1 MKACNMVQNAVIPQV
16 LVIAGPTA
24 TGKTALGVAL
34 AKKINGEIV
43 SADSMQVYTQMDIG
57 TAKPT
62 KTEMGDIFHYMINI
76 TQPDEDY
83 SVARY
88 VKEATECV
96 DNIINS
102 GKQPI
107 IVGGTG
113 LYIDSLLK
121 GRDFLERGDMELR
134 KILEKKYDEI
144 GGELM
149 LVELGKIDPVSAER
163 LFPNDKKR
171 IVRAL
176 EIYKHTGK
184 LISEHDALSKE
195 IPPRYDAIKFALM
208 YNDRNVLYEKINKR
222 VDNMIENGL
231 IDEIKSLLDSGVTEK
246 HISMQAIGYKEI
258 AKALINNTDLDEAI
272 DKVKMESRR
281 YAKRQLTWFRRD
293 NDIIWIYWDDKPN
306 IKHGIDCI
314 VEKLYETK

>member
-1 MKACNMVQNAVIPQV
+1 MSIIVIT
-16 LVIAGPTA
+16 GPTA

-43 SADSMQVYTQMDIG
+43 SADSMQVYTQMNIG

-62 KTEMGDIFHYMINI
+62 QTEMGGICHYMINI
-76 TQPDEDY
+76 IQPSEDY

-134 KILEKKYDEI
+134 KVLEKKYDEI

-149 LVELGKIDPVSAER
+149 LAELGKIDPVSVER

-184 LISEHDALSKE
+184 LISEHDALSKK
-195 IPPRYDAIKFALM
+195 IPPRYNAIKFALK

-222 VDNMIENGL
+222 VDNMIKNGL
-231 IDEIKSLLDSGVTEK
+231 IDEIKSLLNSGITEK

-272 DKVKMESRR
+272 EKVKMESRR

-293 NDIIWIYWDDKPN
+293 KDITWIYWDDEPN
-306 IKHGIDCI
+306 IKHGVDKIM
-314 VEKLYETK
+314 EKLYETK